1 MLPTKM
7 VIHHYR
13 ALRNCTVDLS
23 DYTALVGQNGA
34 GKSTVL
40 QSLRFFFEPS
50 RVAENAD
57 VHEGFEDGVCVTVTL
72 AELNDA
78 EREKYEEFL
87 AADGTLTVT
96 KHGAPEQV
104 PYYTVRSRTHPL
116 LAPLRELFT
125 EKASVF
131 QQAYKD
137 FVSEHPDLGL
147 LVPRASGDQK
157 LELRRWERE
166 HPDELAESDM
176 PFVFPDATKTDLI
189 PTTRLLYVPAV
200 HEAADDFEGTRS
212 TLSRLIDV
220 IVMPRIQENA
230 EFIGLQQELEQ
241 KYRQLF
247 YASLA
252 QALDPLASSIT
263 RSLGQFVPG
272 AAVTLQWEE
281 AVPQIHAPAVRSSV
295 AEDGPAISVDR
306 QGHGLQRAL
315 IMALLQTY
323 EEYGRSPAGENGETI
338 HVCLLIEEPELYQHP
353 PRARHFRQLLRRL
366 ATTPSPGARFRI
378 VVTTHSPDFVSLSL
392 LGDVRLVRRV
402 TREGITVREISSI
415 SVAEICKTYAELAG
429 EPLAPAEV
437 ERNLHVLE
445 PLKEAFFATSVV
457 LTEGPS
463 DVGVLA
469 AACQHEALDHESRG
483 MVFAAMGGKGLLRQ
497 AIVIVRLLG
506 LRAYVIFDGDTKE
519 RLPENQRLLRLL
531 GARDEDIPR
540 VGTPPE
546 QVRPI
551 YTMLQ
556 KDMETTLERDFGSA
570 AYKQCVQETATM
582 FGMAASRVSKNP
594 VSMEYLVTA
603 LYGRGLSSVTLQSI
617 VSHLRNL

>member
-1 MLPTKM
+1 ML
-7 VIHHYR
+7 
-13 ALRNCTVDLS
+13 N
-23 DYTALVGQNGA
+23 
-34 GKSTVL
+34 
-40 QSLRFFFEPS
+40 
-50 RVAENAD
+50 
-57 VHEGFEDGVCVTVTL
+57 
-72 AELNDA
+72 
-78 EREKYEEFL
+78 
-87 AADGTLTVT
+87 
-96 KHGAPEQV
+96 
-104 PYYTVRSRTHPL
+104 
-116 LAPLRELFT
+116 
-125 EKASVF
+125 
-131 QQAYKD
+131 
-137 FVSEHPDLGL
+137 
-147 LVPRASGDQK
+147 
-157 LELRRWERE
+157 
-166 HPDELAESDM
+166 
-176 PFVFPDATKTDLI
+176 
-189 PTTRLLYVPAV
+189 
-200 HEAADDFEGTRS
+200 
-212 TLSRLIDV
+212 
-220 IVMPRIQENA
+220 
-230 EFIGLQQELEQ
+230 
-241 KYRQLF
+241 
-247 YASLA
+247 
-252 QALDPLASSIT
+252 
-263 RSLGQFVPG
+263 
-272 AAVTLQWEE
+272 
-281 AVPQIHAPAVRSSV
+281 
-295 AEDGPAISVDR
+295 
-306 QGHGLQRAL
+306 
-315 IMALLQTY
+315 
-323 EEYGRSPAGENGETI
+323 
-338 HVCLLIEEPELYQHP
+338 
-353 PRARHFRQLLRRL
+353 
-366 ATTPSPGARFRI
+366 
-378 VVTTHSPDFVSLSL
+378 
-392 LGDVRLVRRV
+392 
-402 TREGITVREISSI
+402 
-415 SVAEICKTYAELAG
+415 LAG

-519 RLPENQRLLRLL
+519 RLPENQLLLRLL